1 MVRLMTIQH
10 PVTPI
15 ELQREWGHVREVWLL
30 SFPPNFRYPP
40 LNLRNLLQS
49 INAIRCLWYKYQQQG
64 EINGTTISNVH
75 WFTMKKV
82 PMTIP
87 LKSSMEFAGTSTVF
101 WVPEDIAEMYMKDG
115 LYDNARNVFMQR
127 EAFWASKRREVEK
140 QMTLNNLQS
149 NKSKAD
155 YPMSYFDNWY
165 S

>member
-1 MVRLMTIQH
+1 
-10 PVTPI
+10 
-15 ELQREWGHVREVWLL
+15 
-30 SFPPNFRYPP
+30 
-40 LNLRNLLQS
+40 
-49 INAIRCLWYKYQQQG
+49 
-64 EINGTTISNVH
+64 
-75 WFTMKKV
+75 MKKV

-149 NKSKAD
+149 NKSKVD

-165 S
+165 SQVMQEAGATYSNYSDMYAVGMYKIRWWKEEPNKPYKLYARVAEGSSALRLVAEFDTLGEAYKRIHEIAPPPQN

>member
-1 MVRLMTIQH
+1 
-10 PVTPI
+10 
-15 ELQREWGHVREVWLL
+15 
-30 SFPPNFRYPP
+30 
-40 LNLRNLLQS
+40 
-49 INAIRCLWYKYQQQG
+49 
-64 EINGTTISNVH
+64 
-75 WFTMKKV
+75 
-82 PMTIP
+82 
-87 LKSSMEFAGTSTVF
+87 MEFAGTSTVF
-101 WVPEDIAEMYMKDG
+101 WVPEDVAEMYMKDG